1 MAKRCLF
8 CLPSIQVAGLG
19 SGIGAFM
26 VTSMHVS
33 CCSSPLSSPSYLAN
47 FSSISIFSA
56 DFPKLNPIAGIWF
69 GGSLVC
75 DLLITMTMVIVLQ
88 RSRTGLK
95 DSDNIVDS
103 LIRIVVET
111 GAATTFIV
119 LLDTI
124 FFFRLVGCSLPRIFS
139 PCIFFRFLSH

>member
-1 MAKRCLF
+1 MKERLLMAKRCLF

-103 LIRIVVET
+103 LIRIE
-111 GAATTFIV
+111 
-119 LLDTI
+119 D
-124 FFFRLVGCSLPRIFS
+124 RN
-139 PCIFFRFLSH
+139 